1 MLNAVVV
8 QVIEHKADVA
18 RLQIQ
23 QEVGGIYLDTDV
35 VFLKSVDELR
45 KYKMVLA
52 EEQWDGLSKMYSM
65 IICRLEMHRNTK
77 ITKAILK
84 SLYWE

>member
-1 MLNAVVV
+1 M
-8 QVIEHKADVA
+8 A

-23 QEVGGIYLDTDV
+23 LEVGGIYIDTDV
-35 VFLKSVDELR
+35 VILKSVDELR

-65 IICRLEMHRNTK
+65 MICRYNICSRKPNGALRFP
-77 ITKAILK
+77 
-84 SLYWE
+84 